1 MDPTPCRVNKGAA
14 PKTKSLSNLG
24 AAYKNSVF
32 FFCSYLKNLDSS
44 QKYWNSELNPLHVD
58 TKQITTR

>member
-32 FFCSYLKNLDSS
+32 FFALILKTWILVKSIGTPS
-44 QKYWNSELNPLHVD
+44 
-58 TKQITTR
+58 